1 MNVLPVLL
9 LSLAATGPA
18 TFGPLPPQVTPADTF
33 LDATARDL
41 VLRAAARRDEA
52 AEGLAS
58 YETTM
63 TERMRVGI
71 QFGLRLT
78 NRSRTLYHKERVAR
92 ARWSRGE
99 DVLVKWLGRREGSPA
114 FRDLPFGLDLD
125 LAEVLNLDNTFQQ
138 VPFDP
143 SGDRIDLFKAGWV
156 QPVSPAGLGLY
167 RFRSGDT
174 LRIGLPPPN
183 RSLALVEVVVEP
195 RVRRWE
201 TLEGSLWFDAE
212 TGDLTRAVFR
222 PSGVWNQ
229 KEQAPGPTRDLP
241 PSLVMPGIGMVEVV
255 TLEYA
260 LLEGRW
266 WLPRRLA
273 ARGIYDW
280 GHGLARMPLEIEWTM
295 RDFALNEVPT
305 RELDNALDL
314 SAASSFST
322 IRRGAQS
329 QRTIYVTPRD
339 VDLARAPELPP
350 PLGEEPL
357 DFTAAGS
364 QPLLESF
371 SQTAGQQ
378 PLGPAPS
385 FRRTVLSGLRYERV
399 RGLSTGGERSWLL
412 NDREIR
418 LTLTA
423 RLGLAERLVPSGEVE
438 VARGVW
444 GMAAY
449 RELADAGGL
458 VDPLGLVTSLNALL
472 LGQDEGDYFWRTGGR
487 LKATW
492 GDPARRSLTLSAF
505 GERQEGADVHAR
517 FSLGGDLRPNIAAQ
531 RLDAFGVA
539 WDARVQLGDDPRSGV
554 VTGRVWGEGAGGS
567 TPYWRSLTTAAVVS
581 GIGGF
586 ASVALSGTLG
596 LASPDAPV
604 QRWLFLGGTHSLRG
618 FEGGFFRGT
627 GAWFARTEVGTL
639 GEGVR
644 GVLFAD
650 AGWAGPRDELSDH
663 RPGVSAGLGLS
674 LMDGLLR
681 FDVARGMVRGKDWR
695 FHFYLDGLF

>member
-1 MNVLPVLL
+1 
-9 LSLAATGPA
+9 
-18 TFGPLPPQVTPADTF
+18 

-63 TERMRVGI
+63 TERMRVGV

-78 NRSRTLYHKERVAR
+78 NRSRTFYHKERVAR
-92 ARWSRGE
+92 TRWTRGE

-125 LAEVLNLDNTFQQ
+125 LAEVLDLDNTFRQ

-143 SGDRIDLFKAGWV
+143 SGDRIDFFNAGWIL
-156 QPVSPAGLGLY
+156 PVSPAGLGIY

-222 PSGVWNQ
+222 PSGVWNHQ
-229 KEQAPGPTRDLP
+229 EHAPGPTRDLP
-241 PSLVMPGIGMVEVV
+241 PSLVMPGIGTVEVV

-273 ARGIYDW
+273 AKGIYDW

-295 RDFALNEVPT
+295 RDFVLNEVPT
-305 RELDNALDL
+305 QELDNALDL
-314 SAASSFST
+314 STARSISS
-322 IRRGAQS
+322 IRRNAQS
-329 QRTIYVTPRD
+329 PRTIYVTPRG
-339 VDLARAPELPP
+339 VDLTRAPELPP

-357 DFTAAGS
+357 DFTAEGS
-364 QPLLESF
+364 RLLVESF
-371 SQTAGQQ
+371 SQIVGQQ
-378 PLGPAPS
+378 PLGPSPS
-385 FRRTVLSGLRYERV
+385 FRRTILSGLRYERV
-399 RGLSTGGERSWLL
+399 RGLSAGGERSWLL
-412 NDREIR
+412 NDREVR
-418 LTLTA
+418 FTLTA
-423 RLGLAERLVPSGEVE
+423 RLGLAEHLVPSGQVQI
-438 VARGVW
+438 AQGVW

-472 LGQDEGDYFWRTGGR
+472 LGHDEGEYYWRTGGR
-487 LKATW
+487 VEATW
-492 GDPARRSLTLSAF
+492 GDPARKSLTLSAF
-505 GERQEGADVHAR
+505 GERQEPAHVHAR

-539 WDARVQLGDDPRSGV
+539 WDARLQRGDDPRGGV
-554 VTGRVWGEGAGGS
+554 ITGRVWGEGAGGS
-567 TPYWRSLTTAAVVS
+567 TPYWRSLATVSVVG
-581 GIGGF
+581 GIGGI
-586 ASVALSGTLG
+586 ASMALSGTLG

-604 QRWLFLGGTHSLRG
+604 QRWFFLGGTHSLRG
-618 FEGGFFRGT
+618 FEGGSFRGT
-627 GAWFARTEVGTL
+627 GAWFARAEVGTL
-639 GEGVR
+639 GEGIR

-650 AGWAGPRDELSDH
+650 VGWAGAREELSDH

-674 LMDGLLR
+674 LVDGLLR
-681 FDVARGMVRGKDWR
+681 FDLARGVVRGKDWR
-695 FHFYLDGLF
+695 VHFYLDGLF